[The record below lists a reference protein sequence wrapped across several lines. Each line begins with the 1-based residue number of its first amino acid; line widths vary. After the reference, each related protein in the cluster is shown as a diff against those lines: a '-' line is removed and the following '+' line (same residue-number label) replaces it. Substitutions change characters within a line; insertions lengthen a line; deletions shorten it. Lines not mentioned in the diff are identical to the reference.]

1 MDDKIYYELDSAITN
16 LKKMQEQLNVLH
28 RQRTEKIQQ
37 ANADESLNEA
47 ERQGKLHE
55 FNSLYDHAVRT
66 IMEEF
71 PKKSAAIEDKIAAQF
86 NSAYFNEVDID
97 QKIIALESKNSPYTI
112 HDQTA
117 AILGLSREI
126 RKNNLAKEI
135 AEGDYTD
142 LLNLY
147 RIALRTNN
155 RTDLAYIESRIE
167 KLTRKA
173 GKNSKDNSSKTT
185 LLELVKNSVM
195 KRVDPKICELKDRF
209 DTITKEHDQII
220 TEIDEDNQGDDLAQK
235 VAQEEKPE
243 EKTLAPGDNVSPVN

>member
-1 MDDKIYYELDSAITN
+1 MDDKIYFELDNAITN
-16 LKKMQEQLNVLH
+16 LKKMQEQLNVLNH
-28 RQRTEKIQQ
+28 QKTEKILQ
-37 ANADESLNEA
+37 AKADERLNEM
-47 ERQGKLHE
+47 ERQGKLNE
-55 FNSLYDHAVRT
+55 FNSLYDHAVHT
-66 IMEEF
+66 ILEEF
-71 PKKSAAIEDKIAAQF
+71 PKKSAAIEDKLSVQF

-117 AILGLSREI
+117 AILGLAREI

-167 KLTRKA
+167 KLTRKE

-185 LLELVKNSVM
+185 LIELVKNSVM
-195 KRVDPKICELKDRF
+195 KRVDPKVCELKNRF
-209 DTITKEHDQII
+209 DAIVKDFDQIMNG
-220 TEIDEDNQGDDLAQK
+220 IDEAQERKDAPVQK
-235 VAQEEKPE
+235 VVKEGNQEETRP
-243 EKTLAPGDNVSPVN
+243 AQVNN